1 MNLNPLTVCMT
12 LTDINVFSILKRIL
26 KRNAVSYNGQFF
38 RHRMGHAFHL
48 KFHLYILQC
57 ANRLVLLLFI
67 LIIRQGAALGNL

>member
-1 MNLNPLTVCMT
+1 MT

-26 KRNAVSYNGQFF
+26 KRNTVSYNRQFS
-38 RHRMGHAFHL
+38 RHRMGHAVHL

-67 LIIRQGAALGNL
+67 LIIRQGAAMGNL